1 MTDLEL
7 ALLFSEYLNAANFIF
22 SNFMAPVFAYLGSL
36 GFFFI
41 LRRRRMERPDSAVTA
56 P

>member
-1 MTDLEL
+1 MTDFER
-7 ALLFSEYLNAANFIF
+7 ALLFSEYLSTANFIF

-36 GFFFI
+36 GLVFVV
-41 LRRRRMERPDSAVTA
+41 RRRRMERPDSTVTA